1 MKTVLE
7 MLNER
12 FAMVIPYTPEG
23 INQMNEGAAEIVR
36 EYCRAGEITHGPAED
51 CITLGNVP
59 LDALPFL
66 PLADPEISEYG
77 TYRVYQHGAFIGSV
91 LFRGFPVQDRPQ
103 IGIAGIETKLIPAQK
118 MTRVELEIT
127 CEGKED
133 TQ

>member
-36 EYCRAGEITHGPAED
+36 EYCRTGEITPGPAED

-66 PLADPEISEYG
+66 PLVTQRISPYG
-77 TYRVYQHGAFIGSV
+77 TYRVYQYGAFIGSV
-91 LFRGFPVQDRPQ
+91 LYKGLPVQDRPQ
-103 IGIAGIETKLIPAQK
+103 IGIAGIETKFITAK
-118 MTRVELEIT
+118 KVECVELEIT